1 MLPFSA
7 IGSDHVCVLKSKN
20 KTSSESWERAAKYR
34 PSGDQRGL
42 NKPSEPGIDET
53 WRVFTSAMS
62 IVRGSDVPKVSATPP
77 KAIWVPSGD
86 QVGSSSSR
94 PLSGSS
100 SCGVPPCGETTKI
113 FHLLPWVARN
123 AIRFPSGDQRGRCIC
138 TGGYVSCNRS
148 LPSERLRHN

>member
-20 KTSSESWERAAKYR
+20 KILSESCERTAKYR

-42 NKPSEPGIDET
+42 NKPSEPGIDVT

-62 IVRGSDVPKVSATPP
+62 IARGSDVPDTTPP
-77 KAIWVPSGD
+77 KAICVPSGD

-94 PLSGSS
+94 PLSGNI
-100 SCGVPPCGETTKI
+100 SCGVPACEEIMKI
-113 FHLLPWVARN
+113 FHLLSRVARN
-123 AIRFPSGDQRGRCIC
+123 MTCFPSGDQRGKCVC
-138 TGGYVSCNRS
+138 VG
-148 LPSERLRHN
+148 E